1 LEFCETNFRIL
12 LPQIINSL
20 KVVCF
25 IIEVFVLL
33 SVQEKEKDHEYWPT
47 VDVHDH
53 IGKSRPNAP
62 ADEEASFKL

>member
-1 LEFCETNFRIL
+1 M
-12 LPQIINSL
+12 
-20 KVVCF
+20 
-25 IIEVFVLL
+25 LL

-62 ADEEASFKL
+62 ADEEASFNL